1 MHYALRNMSMRQN
14 GINIIHVIGL
24 AIAASI
30 SGCTGSSSNDG
41 NKDSTVVEEVVQTEF
56 ESQFTLKNYV
66 YKDSCEWASVNY
78 DIQVPTNSSLVA
90 TKVREAIY
98 DDVVA
103 YASSICEKRVG
114 KYKGSNLVDIAQY
127 CGSQVLDCISSMCE
141 TDYLTRVAE
150 ERENEG
156 DEDVMVDILPS
167 CAEFRIK
174 QVYET
179 DKIAVFERNVYQY
192 SGGAHG
198 SYMVSSLT
206 FDLSDGKL
214 VEKFLRDGVAG
225 DMQQLLWDG
234 VSSYF
239 QEYEKDFKKA
249 ELMDYLL
256 IDTSTIPLPQN
267 APTPEAEGLRFSYAC
282 YEIASYAV
290 GEINFVIPYSKI
302 KPYMTKEARKLI
314 E

>member
-1 MHYALRNMSMRQN
+1 MKQN
-14 GINIIHVIGL
+14 GIKIIHVIGL

-30 SGCTGSSSNDG
+30 SGCTGSTSNEGD
-41 NKDSTVVEEVVQTEF
+41 KDSTVVEEVVQTEF
-56 ESQFTLKNYV
+56 ESQFTLQNYV

-78 DIQVPTNSSLVA
+78 EIQVPTNSSPVA

-103 YASSICEKRVG
+103 YASKICEKRVD

-156 DEDVMVDILPS
+156 DEEVMVDILQS
-167 CAEFRIK
+167 CAELSIK
-174 QVYET
+174 LVYET
-179 DKIAVFERNVYQY
+179 DKIAVFERCVYQY

-214 VEKFLRDGVAG
+214 VDKFLKDDVEG

-234 VSSYF
+234 VSSYLK
-239 QEYEKDFKKA
+239 ENDSDFKQSDI
-249 ELMDYLL
+249 MDYLIL
-256 IDTSTIPLPQN
+256 DTQTIPLPQN
-267 APTPEAEGLRFSYAC
+267 APTPEAGGLRFRYAC
-282 YEIASYAV
+282 YEIACYAV

-302 KPYMTKEARKLI
+302 KPYMTKKAEQLLVN
-314 E
+314 